1 MSLSFPVLI
10 AAIPL
15 YELRFRPGNA
25 PPVLGKV
32 LFSDGGITSNFPVHF
47 FDSPLPTRPTFA
59 LDLTG
64 FPKGEGPDRNDPS
77 RSVADPAAVNAPE
90 PDTALD
96 VTTLTGFFTA
106 LKDAAQNWRDNAQA
120 RLPGFRERVV
130 HIRLAAGEGG
140 LNLTMP
146 ADKITELSERGAY
159 AGGRLLELFSGPADG
174 PPRRTPHWNDSRF
187 ARYRVTMALTER
199 WLRRYGRGYAT
210 PPDEV
215 TMPYAERIGAG
226 GQAPYKFPSQAI
238 LAFAERATAEY
249 LALVD
254 GWAEGET
261 LDGEGVPRPATTLR
275 AVPPV

>member
-1 MSLSFPVLI
+1 
-10 AAIPL
+10 
-15 YELRFRPGNA
+15 
-25 PPVLGKV
+25 
-32 LFSDGGITSNFPVHF
+32 VHF

-59 LDLTG
+59 LDLAG
-64 FPKGEGPDRNDPS
+64 FPADEGPDRHDPS
-77 RSVADPAAVNAPE
+77 RSVADPAPVNAPE

-96 VTTLTGFFTA
+96 ISTLTGFFTA

-174 PPRRTPHWNDSRF
+174 PPQPTRHWNDSRF
-187 ARYRVTMALTER
+187 ARYRVTMAVTER
-199 WLRRYGRGYAT
+199 WLRGYRHGYRT
-210 PPDEV
+210 DPDRV
-215 TMPYAERIGAG
+215 TMPYVDRIRLGAEK
-226 GQAPYKFPSQAI
+226 PYKFPSQAM
-238 LAFAERATAEY
+238 LAFAERATADY
-249 LALVD
+249 VGLVE
-254 GWAEGET
+254 GWPEGDT
-261 LDGEGVPRPATTLR
+261 LDGDGVPRPATTLR